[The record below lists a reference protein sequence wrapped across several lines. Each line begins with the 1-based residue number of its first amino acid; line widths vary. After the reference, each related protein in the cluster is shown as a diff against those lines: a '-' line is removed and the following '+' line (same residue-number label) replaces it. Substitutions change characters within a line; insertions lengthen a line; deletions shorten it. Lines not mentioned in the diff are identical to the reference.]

1 MSEEELLR
9 HMSFTDDKVI
19 FDKFFYENV
28 IIDSMNNAIN
38 QKQQLISFSEDK
50 IKEYRLNKD
59 LSYSD
64 DFWFYKGKEEAFQ
77 EVLDFVN
84 KGGKDE

>member
-50 IKEYRLNKD
+50 I
-59 LSYSD
+59 
-64 DFWFYKGKEEAFQ
+64 
-77 EVLDFVN
+77 
-84 KGGKDE
+84 